1 MATKIVTS
9 NSQKRRTLQ
18 PKNPSIV
25 ICAGDLA
32 KRTKKPGLVRL
43 PVVKTRGKI
52 LPLAIRSVAVEGKR
66 WKRTRHLDRASNK
79 ERVYT
84 LDRKTG
90 EIRFGN
96 GIHGARPG
104 AGAVN
109 VTTTYR
115 NGVGR
120 SNIVLT
126 YALDRAARL
135 QLTRIATGDV
145 AAAVDDD
152 DEGCD

>member
-1 MATKIVTS
+1 MPTKIMTS
-9 NSQKRRTLQ
+9 NSQKRRMQ
-18 PKNPSIV
+18 RPRNPEIV
-25 ICAGDLA
+25 ICASDLA
-32 KRTKKPGLVRL
+32 RRTKKPGLVRL
-43 PVVKTRGKI
+43 PVVKARGKI

-115 NGVGR
+115 YGAGR

-126 YALDRAARL
+126 YALDKAARL
-135 QLTRIATGDV
+135 HLIRVATGNV
-145 AAAVDDD
+145 TVRT
-152 DEGCD
+152 DEDECD